1 MGSLIGPPSARSL
14 ASAIAALIG
23 LFVAACIAFAAPA
36 DFSER
41 DLLPPAK
48 ANRAAQPSKLRS
60 PARRAQ
66 PTSYT
71 DNRGAS
77 QQDLDE
83 DEPDQSSAYEAAP
96 AVTPA
101 PSRASS
107 RAPAAPPA
115 ARAESSPPVA
125 TDGDLSYVIHQ
136 GDSVGAV
143 AGMFHLPTSEILR
156 RNHLR
161 EDTMLHVGQVL
172 RIPNPYAA
180 QVRDLQKQL
189 NVLRARGQQ
198 QDQRIREVSSKE
210 GALNARITELTAVN
224 QAVEHDLVTLPWWRR
239 ATMLAVTLA
248 TVMFGIAALSLVQWF
263 LVRRRFMA
271 VALAN
276 QKLSRLDQRYR
287 ATVARAELR
296 LQQIYGRRRAPVES
310 STPIRGPE
318 DFELDRLNRELK
330 EVLEHQMTQMGVQ
343 IEAPARRSRF
353 REWLANLGSPVAVRS
368 DRR

>member
-14 ASAIAALIG
+14 TSAIAALIG

-71 DNRGAS
+71 DNQGAS
-77 QQDLDE
+77 QEDLDE
-83 DEPDQSSAYEAAP
+83 DEPDQSSADEAAP
-96 AVTPA
+96 AVAPA
-101 PSRASS
+101 PSTAGS
-107 RAPAAPPA
+107 RAPAA
-115 ARAESSPPVA
+115 RGESSPPVA

-161 EDTMLHVGQVL
+161 EDTMLRVGQVL

-180 QVRDLQKQL
+180 QVRDLQNQL

-198 QDQRIREVSSKE
+198 QDRRIREVSSKE

-239 ATMLAVTLA
+239 ATMLAVSLA
-248 TVMFGIAALSLVQWF
+248 TVMFGIAALSFVQWF
-263 LVRRRFMA
+263 LVRRRFRA

-287 ATVARAELR
+287 SMLARAELR
-296 LQQIYGRRRAPVES
+296 LQQLYGRRRAPVES
-310 STPIRGPE
+310 STPIRSPE